1 VSSIRLFL
9 TISIIAVVI
18 LANFLAAVHGYQ
30 ESMQEA
36 EILFDRKLQN
46 YGDFISNSPFYSDS
60 KENPVQENIVHSPV
74 EHILYQV
81 RDKNNLIIGQSSKF
95 PQELKFELLDNQRYV
110 NFDKARWR
118 AITKFNTATERWVVV
133 LENQD
138 VRYNLAESV
147 ILKSVYPIVLAIP
160 TIILIVLFIVH
171 IGLKP
176 IRLLANQ
183 VEKKKASNLTAIEID
198 GVPIELERL
207 TQRVNQLLI
216 RLDGSLSRESR
227 FASDAAHELR
237 TPIAALNLQM
247 KNLLDEQA
255 DYSIES
261 NENIRAL
268 SMGVSRMSHLV
279 EQILVLNRSNPE
291 LYVGRFKHVSLSEL
305 LRALVIDLYPMIEK
319 AKHEIELRLS
329 NESDSYVVKGEEF
342 ALSTL
347 FKNLLINAIKYTP
360 EHGQIL
366 ILISDTDN
374 QIIVKVMDSGIGIPD
389 AKKDRIFERFYRVD
403 GDRNQSQITG
413 CGLGLAIVKQIAELH
428 HIKLTLSDSCFEI
441 QSGKV
446 IEKGLTVT
454 LEFEK
459 YSNGRQKDSSD

>member
-1 VSSIRLFL
+1 
-9 TISIIAVVI
+9 
-18 LANFLAAVHGYQ
+18 
-30 ESMQEA
+30 M
-36 EILFDRKLQN
+36 
-46 YGDFISNSPFYSDS
+46 
-60 KENPVQENIVHSPV
+60 
-74 EHILYQV
+74 
-81 RDKNNLIIGQSSKF
+81 
-95 PQELKFELLDNQRYV
+95 
-110 NFDKARWR
+110 
-118 AITKFNTATERWVVV
+118 
-133 LENQD
+133 
-138 VRYNLAESV
+138 
-147 ILKSVYPIVLAIP
+147 
-160 TIILIVLFIVH
+160 LFIVH

-183 VEKKKASNLTAIEID
+183 VEKKKASNLTPIEID

-207 TQRVNQLLI
+207 TQRVNELLI

-291 LYVGRFKHVSLSEL
+291 LYVGRFKHVSLSKL
-305 LRALVIDLYPMIEK
+305 LRVLVIDLYPTIEK
-319 AKHEIELRLS
+319 AKHEVELRLS

-403 GDRNQSQITG
+403 GDRNQSQISG

-428 HIKLTLSDSCFEI
+428 HIKLTLSDSCFEM

-459 YSNGRQKDSSD
+459 DSNSRQKDSSD